1 MKKMPSPD
9 CPEPRLRGVS
19 AAARRIALVLIARDE
34 ARAIE
39 RCLTSVRPWVD
50 EMIVL
55 DTGSVDDTP
64 AIAARCGARV
74 THFAWIDDF
83 AAARNAA
90 LDLTFFASSSQEVD
104 R

>member
-1 MKKMPSPD
+1 MPSPD
-9 CPEPRLRGVS
+9 RPGPRHAGPIGTVCAR
-19 AAARRIALVLIARDE
+19 RRIALVLIARNE
-34 ARAIE
+34 SRAIE
-39 RCLTSVRPWVD
+39 RCLASVRPWVD

-74 THFAWIDDF
+74 THFTWIDDF

-90 LDLTFFASSSQEVD
+90 LALTGCRLVPGA
-104 R
+104 RCR